1 MEENIKNAIKKG
13 EEIALK
19 YNPDTLIP
27 FPFEKILKDEGD
39 LKIEISDLLQKRDD
53 SISGL
58 LAYRKIEGKD
68 KFGIFINNS
77 KSQNRIYFTIAHE
90 LGHYFLHKKKLIDIG
105 LVIDNGQ
112 VLEIFRLDTGLSDE
126 EEIEANNFA
135 ATLIMPA
142 DKVREI
148 WNLLHDVDEC
158 AKFFQVSVLAM
169 SIRLNNLKL
178 ID

>member
-13 EEIALK
+13 EEIAKK

-27 FPFEKILKDEGD
+27 FPFEEILKDNTD
-39 LKIEISDLLQKRDD
+39 LKIEVSHLLQKRDEN
-53 SISGL
+53 ISGL
-58 LAYRKIEGKD
+58 LAYRKIEEQD
-68 KFGIFINNS
+68 KFKIFINNS

-90 LGHYFLHKKKLIDIG
+90 LGHYFLHKEKLMEIG
-105 LVIDNGQ
+105 LVVDDDQ

-126 EEIEANNFA
+126 EEREANNFA
-135 ATLIMPA
+135 ATLTMPA
-142 DKVREI
+142 DKVTEI